1 MPNELEDF
9 QQQLLAEREQLTH
22 LRDVGAAH
30 QQIEG
35 MVEKINEALEKINE
49 GTFGVCEACG
59 DPIQPERLEAL
70 PYATR
75 CIECQR
81 KDEEAQS

>member
-1 MPNELEDF
+1 MPNKPEDF
-9 QQQLLAEREQLTH
+9 ERQLLAEREQLTRLH
-22 LRDVGAAH
+22 DVGAAH

-35 MVEKINEALEKINE
+35 MVGKIDEALEKINE
-49 GTFGVCEACG
+49 GTYGVCESCG